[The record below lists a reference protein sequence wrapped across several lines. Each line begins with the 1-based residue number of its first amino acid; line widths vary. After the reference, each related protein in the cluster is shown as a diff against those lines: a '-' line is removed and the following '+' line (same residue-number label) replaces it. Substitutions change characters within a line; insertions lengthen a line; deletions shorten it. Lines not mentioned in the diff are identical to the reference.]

1 MGTSI
6 CQVFC
11 EIVLAPVIEVQSPFC
26 SNPQVLPGIQ
36 IDFIYLIV
44 GEASNPFVGTVM
56 NKGVLLGIVM
66 EQTLMRPT
74 PHGFVVVFR
83 DGRIRHVGK
92 MGEML
97 KSVGMAVIHGYAHGG
112 TNP

>member
-66 EQTLMRPT
+66 EQTLRGPK

-83 DGRIRHVGK
+83 DRRKGDVRK
-92 MGEML
+92 LGEML
-97 KSVGMAVIHGYAHGG
+97 KGVGMAVVYGYAHGG